1 MNLQAFRELRDL
13 LEDSPRYTDYQRLL
27 NDKLSR
33 IDNGKA
39 NISVFGGFSAGKT
52 TFINALLGDKY
63 LATSP
68 NPTTATITE
77 INNDDTSTV
86 VYKSE
91 ADLTEMLQTLSGEDN
106 KDRKSVV

>member
-1 MNLQAFRELRDL
+1 LTYDEDKQTEAEESRHNEFTVNNEDSMNLQAFRELRDL

-52 TFINALLGDKY
+52 TLL
-63 LATSP
+63 TPCSV
-68 NPTTATITE
+68 I
-77 INNDDTSTV
+77 ST
-86 VYKSE
+86 
-91 ADLTEMLQTLSGEDN
+91 
-106 KDRKSVV
+106 